1 MAVEVCEDLWVPGPP
16 SIAHVRA
23 GATII
28 ANLSA
33 SDALVGKADY
43 RRSLVV
49 GQSARLVCG
58 YVYASASWGESTQDL
73 VFSEHDMVAENGM
86 LLAEA
91 RPFGDGAVVSE
102 IDVDALAAERRRLSG
117 FGTVPC
123 PEDAGYEVTTF
134 ALGLTPARLT
144 RHVDPHPFVPSGARR
159 RSERCEDVLS
169 IQAHGLAK
177 RLQHTRSECK
187 FVDRK
192 SVV

>member
-1 MAVEVCEDLWVPGPP
+1 
-16 SIAHVRA
+16 
-23 GATII
+23 
-28 ANLSA
+28 
-33 SDALVGKADY
+33 
-43 RRSLVV
+43 
-49 GQSARLVCG
+49 
-58 YVYASASWGESTQDL
+58 
-73 VFSEHDMVAENGM
+73 MVAENGM

-134 ALGLTPARLT
+134 ALGLTPTRLT

-177 RLQHTRSECK
+177 RLQHTRSECA
-187 FVDRK
+187 
-192 SVV
+192 VVGVSGGLDSTLALLVAVRAFDILGLGHEGVLAITMPGFGTTERTHGNALELSRALGG